1 MGAEQPS
8 GQTAEPHPAPLHP
21 GAHLQ
26 RPSTHCPLVGAW
38 QLSRQVVL
46 AQEGGAKPTWHWQ
59 PHARVAGSH
68 TQEPLPWQ
76 PRAERAEDLRA
87 YLDKLLNQEDEGR
100 LLGDASFQS
109 KALGLEPTSPF
120 AAALGA
126 IANERARRANEAR
139 AAAAAEQA
147 AILKQQQ
154 DDCAFA
160 QTFNSALAY
169 QSIAPG
175 ALTTVVFPRSQRF
188 ELRNKFWGW
197 GDAEIT
203 GPGGLPWFKMHRT
216 NASIFGELLK
226 NAHFAICTNAGEPLL
241 VLQER
246 FQWMNYEYDLFRID
260 PRTRLQIPV
269 CKIVRRWTFMS
280 FTDQYEVQ
288 LFGPGI
294 HGMCPVQCAGRWP
307 SQFTL
312 HTNGQVA
319 ATVNKQMFSFTDKY
333 HVEIGAGCDVL
344 LYLGIACAID
354 RIHHEVEDERARRRR

>member
-1 MGAEQPS
+1 M
-8 GQTAEPHPAPLHP
+8 
-21 GAHLQ
+21 
-26 RPSTHCPLVGAW
+26 
-38 QLSRQVVL
+38 L